1 MGLVPEK
8 KELPPNFHP
17 KQAIFPSTV
26 KPQTALN
33 ASLPPL
39 SKKILPL
46 S

>member
-1 MGLVPEK
+1 MGWIPDK
-8 KELPPNFHP
+8 KEQPLNFHP

-39 SKKILPL
+39 
-46 S
+46 